1 MINIVPLSCLAKQ
14 KFSQPD
20 FVFGVSFL
28 QLSVTSHFMKDLG
41 LDSLDQVEIIMAMED
56 EFGNTHG
63 LSLGS
68 PYCDC

>member
-28 QLSVTSHFMKDLG
+28 AAFSKFPFYERPG
-41 LDSLDQVEIIMAMED
+41 LRQ
-56 EFGNTHG
+56 FGPSGDYHG
-63 LSLGS
+63 YGGRIW
-68 PYCDC
+68 